1 MVRLLIKLLIL
12 VIVVLAAVLL
22 VRDDPGVVMLRYRG
36 WTVDTSLAVALGV
49 LIVFM
54 VALYYLIRLLRGI
67 LRMPSALQRRS
78 QNRRYGKARR
88 QLNQGLIDLAEGRF
102 DQAENHLMRMVD
114 FSDSRHNGVSSAKN
128 ASA

>member
-67 LRMPSALQRRS
+67 LRMPSALQRS
-78 QNRRYGKARR
+78 
-88 QLNQGLIDLAEGRF
+88 
-102 DQAENHLMRMVD
+102 
-114 FSDSRHNGVSSAKN
+114 
-128 ASA
+128 

>member
-54 VALYYLIRLLRGI
+54 VALYYLIRLLRG
-67 LRMPSALQRRS
+67 RGTFRA
-78 QNRRYGKARR
+78 
-88 QLNQGLIDLAEGRF
+88 GRKSP
-102 DQAENHLMRMVD
+102 DAAGRV
-114 FSDSRHNGVSSAKN
+114 
-128 ASA
+128 

>member
-78 QNRRYGKARR
+78 QNGKPGA
-88 QLNQGLIDLAEGRF
+88 
-102 DQAENHLMRMVD
+102 
-114 FSDSRHNGVSSAKN
+114 SSTRA
-128 ASA
+128 